1 MILNTFQLRTARS
14 VLNIGVREIG
24 SIINVNRTTISVWE
38 NQRNFVSIKN
48 SQDNN
53 TLIKFFKENGIIF
66 PGEKSIALDIN
77 TSNKLNLLSRFQ
89 IRVARVAMHLT
100 QQELAT
106 LLEIPLLLLNY
117 LEKQHN
123 NVYISSTPKTI
134 NEFVLRSFFEKN
146 GICFPKDFCV
156 HLEKDPRELINN
168 Y

>member
-24 SIINVNRTTISVWE
+24 SIIGVSRTTVSVWE
-38 NQRNFVSIKN
+38 NQRNFVSIKT
-48 SQDNN
+48 SN
-53 TLIKFFKENGIIF
+53 TLISFFKENGIIF
-66 PGEKSIALDIN
+66 PSEKSIALDIN
-77 TSNKLNLLSRFQ
+77 ASNKLNLLSRFQ
-89 IRVARVAMHLT
+89 IRVARVAMNLT
-100 QQELAT
+100 QQELAI
-106 LLEIPLLLLNY
+106 LLDIPLLLLNY

-146 GICFPKDFCV
+146 GIWFPEDFCV
-156 HLEKDPRELINN
+156 HLEKDPRESINN

>member
-1 MILNTFQLRTARS
+1 MILNAFQLKAARS
-14 VLNIGVREIG
+14 ALNIGVREIG
-24 SIINVNRTTISVWE
+24 NIINVSRTTISVWE
-38 NQRNFVSIKN
+38 NQRNFVSIKT
-48 SQDNN
+48 SQGNN
-53 TLIKFFKENGIIF
+53 TLISFFKENGIIF
-66 PGEKSIALDIN
+66 PSEKSIALDIN
-77 TSNKLNLLSRFQ
+77 TSDKSDLLSRFQ

-100 QQELAT
+100 QHELAT

-134 NEFVLRSFFEKN
+134 DEFVLRSFFEKH
-146 GICFPKDFCV
+146 GILFPKDFCV